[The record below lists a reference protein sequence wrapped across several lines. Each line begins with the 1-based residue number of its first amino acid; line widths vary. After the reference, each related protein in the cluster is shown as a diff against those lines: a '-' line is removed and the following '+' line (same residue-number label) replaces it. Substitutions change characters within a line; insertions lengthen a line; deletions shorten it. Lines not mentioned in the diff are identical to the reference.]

1 MSDIPDDVMK
11 AAAEAYDRFETVSA
25 KWRDTECARIDV
37 EIIARAIL
45 AERERG
51 AEDVHYANG
60 TAELAMK
67 HRDEAE
73 KDLQSLLNA
82 VHVVIEAQRRFEA
95 DCPNQAKEPDPIT
108 TAIRNLFRVACEV
121 SPATDG
127 F

>member
-1 MSDIPDDVMK
+1 MSEIPEDVRL
-11 AAAEAYDRFETVSA
+11 EALRALDAGLADGAVIEDWEALTVA
-25 KWRDTECARIDV
+25 V
-37 EIIARAIL
+37 ARAIL

-60 TAELAMK
+60 TADLAMK

-82 VHVVIEAQRRFEA
+82 VHVVIKAQGRFET

-108 TAIRNLFRVACEV
+108 TAIRNLREVAAKV
-121 SPATDG
+121 APATDG